1 MRSTGTKGT
10 SLTHSI
16 QISATRQG
24 RDSLLQQVDAA
35 SNLAAD
41 FAEESEKH
49 REIAA
54 PVLDALRA
62 TGLLRMGVPADVG
75 GTLPAIPT
83 VLSAVESI
91 AAGDASTGWC
101 VAVAAASSLLAGY
114 LPLDGAAEAFGDPR
128 AIAAGVWAPGGRASQ
143 AEGGVVISGEWSFCS
158 GIMHSDWIFLGFLP
172 NSPTSDNGQQS
183 AVDRASS
190 SWVAAVRTSALDIQ
204 DTWHTSG
211 LRGTGSHDAVA
222 TELFVPDR
230 CLVNLSDGPRTYSDP
245 THRYPPFGFFAAS
258 IAAVALGNARAS
270 ISDLVKLAANKHP
283 AGSRQSLAERP
294 TTQFK
299 LAEAEASLRAARE
312 FLYRAVDDAWQ
323 EAQGAST
330 VSESR
335 RLGIR
340 LAATHAVRISAD
352 VARAMYELAGASAI
366 YEESPLQRRFRD
378 AHTAIAHFQVNA
390 RSFELPGRLLLG
402 LPTVITQL

>member
-1 MRSTGTKGT
+1 LLSQ
-10 SLTHSI
+10 SI
-16 QISATRQG
+16 QISGTPQSRA
-24 RDSLLQQVDAA
+24 SLLQRVKAA
-35 SNLAAD
+35 SELAAD
-41 FAEESEKH
+41 FAEESEKN
-49 REIAA
+49 RAIAA

-62 TGLLRMGVPADVG
+62 TGLLRAGVPADVG
-75 GTLPAIPT
+75 GTLPAVPT

-91 AAGDASTGWC
+91 ASGDASTGWC
-101 VAVAAASSLLAGY
+101 VSVAAASSLLAGY
-114 LPLDGAAEAFGDPR
+114 LPPAGAAEAFEDPR
-128 AIAAGVWAPGGRASQ
+128 AIAAGVWAPGGRARQ

-172 NSPTSDNGQQS
+172 DSATRDNGQQS

-190 SWVAAVRTSALDIQ
+190 SWVAAVRTSELDIL

-211 LRGTGSHDAVA
+211 LRGTGSHDVVA
-222 TELFVPDR
+222 TDVFVPDR
-230 CLVNLSDGPRTYSDP
+230 RLVNLSDGPPTHSDP
-245 THRYPPFGFFAAS
+245 MHRYPPFGFFAAS

-270 ISDLVKLAANKHP
+270 IGDLVRLAAHKRP

-299 LAEAEASLRAARE
+299 LAEAEASIRAARE
-312 FLYRAVDDAWQ
+312 FYYHAIDNAWQ

-330 VSESR
+330 VSESG
-335 RLGIR
+335 RLAIR
-340 LAATHAVRISAD
+340 LAATHAVRVSAD

-366 YEESPLQRRFRD
+366 YERSPLQRRFRD

-402 LPTVITQL
+402 LPCVTTQL